1 MSENNLIFR
10 GSKNGLYI
18 FLKESKSIDEIRE
31 DLEKKIKPSLKFFEG
46 ARVANFKG
54 KSLTKEEFEFL
65 CELMSSEY
73 KMIVSGSYEES
84 QESSQEKEEVKED
97 QEDQEDQF
105 EDTKFDKLSCDEFA
119 NGDILMARTTIRSGQ
134 LINSKGNIVI
144 VGDVNPGA
152 FLRAT
157 GSIIVMGN
165 MRGVAHA
172 GMNGDYDAFIAAF
185 NLQATQLRIG
195 DIITRSPDGGSVK
208 AASPEIAAVKQGMIV
223 IEAYLP
229 NR

>member
-18 FLKESKSIDEIRE
+18 FLKESTSINEIRE

-54 KSLTKEEFEFL
+54 KSLTREEFEFL
-65 CELMSSEY
+65 CELMRNEY

-97 QEDQEDQF
+97 QF
-105 EDTKFDKLSCDEFA
+105 ENTKFDKLSCDESTD
-119 NGDILMARTTIRSGQ
+119 GDILMSRTTIRSGQ

>member
-18 FLKESKSIDEIRE
+18 FLKESMSINEIRE
-31 DLEKKIKPSLKFFEG
+31 NLEKKIKPSLKFFEG

-54 KSLTKEEFEFL
+54 KSLNREEFESL
-65 CELMSSEY
+65 CELMNSEF

-84 QESSQEKEEVKED
+84 QENPQEKEEVK
-97 QEDQEDQF
+97 EDQF
-105 EDTKFDKLSCDEFA
+105 EDTKFDKVSCDELA

-152 FLRAT
+152 FLRAA

-185 NLQATQLRIG
+185 NLQATQLRIC

>member
-1 MSENNLIFR
+1 LSDHNLIFR

-18 FLKESKSIDEIRE
+18 FLKESMSLDEIRE
-31 DLEKKIKPSLKFFEG
+31 NLEKKIKPSLKFFEG
-46 ARVANFKG
+46 ARVADFKG
-54 KSLTKEEFEFL
+54 KKFTREEFDSL

-73 KMIVSGSYEES
+73 KMVVSGSYEES
-84 QESSQEKEEVKED
+84 QENPQEKEEIKED
-97 QEDQEDQF
+97 RF
-105 EDTKFDKLSCDEFA
+105 EASEFDKLSGGELA
-119 NGDILMARTTIRSGQ
+119 NGDTLMARTTIRSGQ
-134 LINSKGNIVI
+134 LINSRGNIVI

-152 FLRAT
+152 FLRAA

-172 GMNGDYDAFIAAF
+172 GINGDYDAFIAAF

-195 DIITRSPDGGSVK
+195 DIITRSPDGGSIK
-208 AASPEIAAVKQGMIV
+208 ASSPEIALVKQGNIV

>member
-1 MSENNLIFR
+1 LSENNLIFR
-10 GSKNGLYI
+10 GSKNGLFI
-18 FLKESKSIDEIRE
+18 FLKEGMTIVEIRE
-31 DLEKKIKPSLKFFEG
+31 NLEKKIKPSLKFFEG

-54 KSLTKEEFEFL
+54 KKLTREEFTYL

-73 KMIVSGSYEES
+73 KMNVSGSYDES
-84 QESSQEKEEVKED
+84 QEMPQEKEEVRE
-97 QEDQEDQF
+97 ERF
-105 EDTKFDKLSCDEFA
+105 EESSFDKLSYGEVA
-119 NGDILMARTTIRSGQ
+119 KGDSLMARTTVRSGQ
-134 LINSKGNIVI
+134 LIHSNGNIVI

-152 FLRAT
+152 FLRAA

-172 GMNGDYDAFIAAF
+172 GVNGDYDAFIAAF

-195 DIITRSPDGGSVK
+195 DIITRAPDGGSAK
-208 AASPEIAAVKQGMIV
+208 AASPEIASVKQGMIV
-223 IEAYLP
+223 VEAYLP

>member
-18 FLKESKSIDEIRE
+18 FLKESMSIDEIRE
-31 DLEKKIKPSLKFFEG
+31 NLERKIKPSLKFFEG

-54 KSLTKEEFEFL
+54 KSLAREEFEFL

-97 QEDQEDQF
+97 QF
-105 EDTKFDKLSCDEFA
+105 EDTKFDKLSCDELVD
-119 NGDILMARTTIRSGQ
+119 GDILMSRTTIRSGQ

>member
-18 FLKESKSIDEIRE
+18 FLKESMSIDEIRE
-31 DLEKKIKPSLKFFEG
+31 NLEKKIKPSLKFFEG

-54 KSLTKEEFEFL
+54 KSLTREEFESL
-65 CELMSSEY
+65 CELMNSEF

-84 QESSQEKEEVKED
+84 QENPQEKEEVK
-97 QEDQEDQF
+97 EDQF
-105 EDTKFDKLSCDEFA
+105 EDTKFDKVSCDELA

-152 FLRAT
+152 FLRAA

-185 NLQATQLRIG
+185 NLQATQLRIC

>member
-1 MSENNLIFR
+1 LSEHNLIFR
-10 GSKNGLYI
+10 GSKNGLFI
-18 FLKESKSIDEIRE
+18 FLRETMSIEEIR
-31 DLEKKIKPSLKFFEG
+31 DNLEKKIKPSLKFFEG

-54 KSLTKEEFEFL
+54 KRLTQEEFTYL

-73 KMIVSGSYEES
+73 KMNVSGSYEES
-84 QESSQEKEEVKED
+84 QEVAPEKEETKE
-97 QEDQEDQF
+97 ERF
-105 EDTKFDKLSCDEFA
+105 EASDFDNVSYGEVAKGDT
-119 NGDILMARTTIRSGQ
+119 LMSRTTVRSGQ
-134 LINSKGNIVI
+134 LIQSSGNIVI

-152 FLRAT
+152 FLRAA

-172 GMNGDYDAFIAAF
+172 GIGGDYDAFIAAF

-208 AASPEIAAVKQGMIV
+208 AQSPEIATVKQGMIV
-223 IEAYLP
+223 VEAYLP